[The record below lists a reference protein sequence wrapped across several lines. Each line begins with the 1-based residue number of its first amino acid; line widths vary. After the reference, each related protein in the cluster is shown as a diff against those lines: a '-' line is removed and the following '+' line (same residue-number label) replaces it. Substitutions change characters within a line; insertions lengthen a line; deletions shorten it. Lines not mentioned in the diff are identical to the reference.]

1 MKRILPF
8 LKQAVAPGEVFM
20 PLVVEGA
27 FNPLW
32 KQLELLKMTV
42 TLAIVKASSGLFL
55 KSLEQSKEHGVW
67 LFFFDRVY
75 FYYIKH
81 ISMYWKKDFLYTYVS
96 LISIPCPQK
105 VLFLHRRG
113 GSSKLS
119 FFNDNFYQF
128 AFWKLI
134 NNTPLG
140 IKILLISS
148 WK

>member
-1 MKRILPF
+1 MKRILPS
-8 LKQAVAPGEVFM
+8 LKQAVAPGEV
-20 PLVVEGA
+20 LC
-27 FNPLW
+27 PLW
-32 KQLELLKMTV
+32 LKALLIHCGSSLSYWRWLW
-42 TLAIVKASSGLFL
+42 TLAIVKASSGLVL